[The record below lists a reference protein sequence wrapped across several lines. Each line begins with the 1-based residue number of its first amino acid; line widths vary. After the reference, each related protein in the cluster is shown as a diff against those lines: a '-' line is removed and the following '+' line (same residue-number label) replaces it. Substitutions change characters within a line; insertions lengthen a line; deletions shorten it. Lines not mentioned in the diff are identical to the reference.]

1 MGLGRSLFS
10 TLKSFGELLKGID
23 DSVRQRGPW
32 DSPRPRVLE
41 WVAIPFSRGSSQPR
55 DQTHVFLCLLH
66 WQVGSSALAP
76 PGKPSNDWIPP
87 RKKVISGARYQAA
100 RKYIF

>member
-55 DQTHVFLCLLH
+55 DQTHVSYVSSIGRWVLQH
-66 WQVGSSALAP
+66 WRHLGSP
-76 PGKPSNDWIPP
+76 VMTGFHHV
-87 RKKVISGARYQAA
+87 KK
-100 RKYIF
+100 